1 MTSSRFLRVLY
12 SQWIVLCVLATSVG
26 NAHSGPADRAAHL
39 SDKITVLRRGP
50 AIDGRFVHNVGNL
63 QMNVTNWGFF
73 GSLPKSRY
81 PMADQPSAQWPAG
94 SGVEYLYA
102 AGIWVGALVQGI
114 PCVSTGY
121 PETEFYP
128 PHDPRGEVYQ
138 SAEGVIGGGR
148 PPGPSDDDGDGRSDE
163 DWLNGWD
170 DDMDGRIDEDFQAI
184 GKQMFSTSY
193 TDDQLAALQV
203 YPEHTPMHI
212 EVRQESYQ
220 WGEEGLND
228 FVGVRYYVTNI
239 GMDFLM
245 DVYIGI
251 YADVD
256 AGPRDHGSYHMDDE
270 VGYWEGVWCA
280 QKSDIEWPVN
290 LYVGYVYDSDG
301 DDGKTPGYFG
311 IALMGYPIYTLVGAN
326 KLMPNG
332 VIYPGFFPVRLS
344 TFRVFRG
351 LQPYEHGGEP
361 TNDFERYEILSSG
374 RKDQNS
380 NTPND
385 YKILLAAG
393 PFFLAPGQ
401 THHVDFAFVC
411 GEGLDAMLDAAASAA
426 VVYQGTFWDAD
437 KNSETGVDGRESLVI
452 GPIDEWYPDP
462 CTYPDLMLELEP
474 GETCWSNLDCFE
486 EKWLFTYSDCYT
498 PPGVNKGRYV
508 TGKLG
513 KETRLNWI
521 TGSAPPPPNL
531 RLVPQDRSILLLWDN
546 FSETTP
552 DPATLDMDFEGYQVW
567 RADDWHRPYGTTIQS
582 GPTADLWHL
591 VEMRDLVNGILP
603 DVNFV
608 RPFEQGGWVY
618 TPLADMPDKQAYIS
632 MFESILSKAPL
643 DKVPCPPE
651 LSGEVCDTIEALARR
666 NRGLKGGKRYYK
678 YIDTEVKNGL
688 PYFYSVIAYD
698 HVIVNGQPVERGR
711 FNSPASN
718 FKFVT
723 PLSDAQTVEEYDER
737 EVYVVPNPV
746 TRDRIDPWRMSPNN
760 SDPTGIKC
768 EFHNLPRCRNT
779 VRIYTVAGDL
789 VQTLTHDGT
798 KGHGTLAWN
807 LLSRNGQEITSGV
820 YLFSVEPEDGRFPR
834 TIGKFVVIR

>member
-1 MTSSRFLRVLY
+1 MLHSLGV
-12 SQWIVLCVLATSVG
+12 VLCVITTSAG
-26 NAHSGPADRAAHL
+26 TAHSDPADRAAHL
-39 SDKITVLRRGP
+39 DDKITVLQRGP

-102 AGIWVGALVQGI
+102 AGIWIGALVQGI

-128 PHDPRGEVYQ
+128 PRDPRGEVYR
-138 SAEGVIGGGR
+138 SAEGIIGGDR
-148 PPGPSDDDGDGRSDE
+148 SPGQADDDKDGLLDE

-193 TDDQLAALQV
+193 TDDQLAAAQI

-228 FVGVRYYVTNI
+228 FVGVRYYVTNT

-245 DVYIGI
+245 NVYIGI

-256 AGPRDHGSYHMDDE
+256 AGPRAHGSYHMDDE

-280 QKSDIEWPVN
+280 QKPDIEWPVRMH
-290 LYVGYVYDSDG
+290 VGYVYDSDG

-311 IALMGYPIYTLVGAN
+311 IALMGYPVYSLVGAN

-332 VIYPGFFPVRLS
+332 VIYPGFFPISLS

-361 TNDFERYEILSSG
+361 TNDFERYEVLSSR

-380 NTPND
+380 DTPND

-393 PFFLAPGQ
+393 PFFLAPWQ
-401 THHVDFAFVC
+401 TQHIDFAFVC

-426 VVYQGTFWDAD
+426 VVYQGIFWDAD
-437 KNSETGVDGRESLVI
+437 DDSETGTNGRESLVI
-452 GPIDEWYPDP
+452 GPFDEWYPDP
-462 CTYPDLMLELEP
+462 CAYPDLVLELEP

-486 EKWLFTYSDCYT
+486 EDWLYTYRSCYT
-498 PPGVNKGRYV
+498 PPGVNKGRYM

-513 KETRLNWI
+513 KETRLNWV

-546 FSETTP
+546 FSEITP
-552 DPATLDMDFEGYQVW
+552 DPATLELDFEGYQVW
-567 RADDWHRPYGTTIQS
+567 RADDWHRPYGTTTQS

-603 DVNFV
+603 DVDFI
-608 RPFEQGGWVY
+608 RPFEQGGWAY
-618 TPLADMPDKQAYIS
+618 TPLADMPDRQAYIS
-632 MFESILSKAPL
+632 MFENILLNAPL
-643 DKVPCPPE
+643 DTVTCPPE
-651 LSGEVCDTIEALARR
+651 LSEEVCDTIEALARYNLGFER
-666 NRGLKGGKRYYK
+666 GKRYYK

-698 HVIVNGQPVERGR
+698 HVIQNGQPVERGR

-718 FKFVT
+718 FNFVT
-723 PLSDAQTVEEYDER
+723 PLSDAQSVEEFDER

-760 SDPTGIKC
+760 SDPSGIKC

-798 KGHGTLAWN
+798 KGHGTLVWN

-820 YLFSVEPEDGRFPR
+820 YLFSVEPGDGRFPR